1 MMDSGPGDASPM
13 PDSGGGP
20 EAGPMADAGGGSD
33 ASGRTDSGSVPRD
46 GSVLG
51 GDSGNAGGADSGDG
65 GNGDNGNNASVGGC
79 GCRVGVAGGDLAGMG
94 AAWLVS
100 LGLALRWRRRKRR

>member
-1 MMDSGPGDASPM
+1 M
-13 PDSGGGP
+13 PD
-20 EAGPMADAGGGSD
+20 AGPMADAGGG
-33 ASGRTDSGSVPRD
+33 RDSSVPRD

-51 GDSGNAGGADSGDG
+51 GDSGNLGGGDSGDG
-65 GNGDNGNNASVGGC
+65 GNGDNGNNATVGGC
-79 GCRVGVAGGDLAGMG
+79 GCRVAMPSSEPAALG